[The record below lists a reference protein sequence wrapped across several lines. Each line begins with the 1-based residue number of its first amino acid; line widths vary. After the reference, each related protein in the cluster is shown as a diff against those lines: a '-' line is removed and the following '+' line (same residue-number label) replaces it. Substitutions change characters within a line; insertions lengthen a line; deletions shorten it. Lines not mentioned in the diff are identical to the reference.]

1 MGNINQ
7 TPSVVCV
14 TKKVVRK
21 KEIYEVLVFE
31 NTRVDDILDLKKR
44 KPLIPHDVEL
54 IEVGVGIGF
63 KEKYEKKYLKK

>member
-7 TPSVVCV
+7 VPSLVCV
-14 TKKVVRK
+14 TKKMVRK
-21 KEIYEVLVFE
+21 KEVYEVLVFE
-31 NTRVDDILDLKKR
+31 NTRLDDILDLKKR
-44 KPLIPHDVEL
+44 KPMIPHEVEL

>member
-7 TPSVVCV
+7 VPSLVCV
-14 TKKVVRK
+14 TKKMVRK
-21 KEIYEVLVFE
+21 KEVYEVLVFE
-31 NTRVDDILDLKKR
+31 NTRLDDILDLKKR
-44 KPLIPHDVEL
+44 KPLIPHEVEL

>member
-7 TPSVVCV
+7 VSSLVCV
-14 TKKVVRK
+14 TKKMVRK
-21 KEIYEVLVFE
+21 KEVYEVLVFE
-31 NTRVDDILDLKKR
+31 NTRLDDILDLKKR
-44 KPLIPHDVEL
+44 KPMIPHEVEL